1 MTDVVLVLTT
11 LPEACDADGIAG
23 ALINAGL
30 AACVSVGPPMRSTY
44 RWQGAVESATE
55 RPVTIKTT
63 LGRVA
68 ALEAAVKEVHPYEVP
83 EFLVL
88 PVTSGSAEY
97 LAWVRA
103 TTAELP

>member
-1 MTDVVLVLTT
+1 MTDVVIVLTT
-11 LPEACDADGIAG
+11 IPEDLDGDALARTLVEEGV
-23 ALINAGL
+23 
-30 AACVSVGPPMRSTY
+30 AACVTLGPSARSTY

-63 LGRVA
+63 LSRVA
-68 ALEAAVKEVHPYEVP
+68 ALEAAVKGAHPYEVP

-88 PVTSGSAEY
+88 PVTAGSAEY

-103 TTAELP
+103 TTTEWP